1 MNGLNLIKPILPI
14 MFFLFFL
21 LTSCGI
27 FKPSDARKVSP
38 NVDDRVQ
45 QAIEEGRGFRIGKG
59 LLGGKGT
66 NFEFASSNELWR
78 ASLEVLDF
86 LPLSNVDYSG
96 GIIITE
102 WYSEGTS
109 NDEAI
114 KITVRFLSNEIR
126 ADGLSVIIHKRV
138 CNKFQQCT
146 TAKIKSTLEE
156 EVKLAILKTATLMQK
171 GKLEKNRKLEHPQ
184 PGPPRKLEKNRNQE
198 NVGGKIEK
206 LLLGG
211 TKAAE
216 QKNAASMRRADH
228 R

>member
-1 MNGLNLIKPILPI
+1 MTSPNLIKPILPI
-14 MFFLFFL
+14 LFLLSFL

-27 FKPSDARKVSP
+27 LKPSDARKVSP
-38 NVDDRVQ
+38 NVDERVQ
-45 QAIEEGRGFRIGKG
+45 QAIQEGRGFRIGGSGIGKG
-59 LLGGKGT
+59 GT

-109 NDEAI
+109 NDESI

-156 EVKLAILKTATLMQK
+156 EVKLAILKTATLLEK
-171 GKLEKNRKLEHPQ
+171 GKYKKNREEYIQKYGDKEA
-184 PGPPRKLEKNRNQE
+184 KTA
-198 NVGGKIEK
+198 GKK
-206 LLLGG
+206 HGD
-211 TKAAE
+211 
-216 QKNAASMRRADH
+216 N
-228 R
+228 

>member
-1 MNGLNLIKPILPI
+1 MTGLNLIKPILPI
-14 MFFLFFL
+14 LFL
-21 LTSCGI
+21 LSFLLASCGVY
-27 FKPSDARKVSP
+27 KKSDARTVSP
-38 NVDDRVQ
+38 NVDERVK
-45 QAIEEGRGFRIGKG
+45 QALQEGRGFRIGTGMRKG
-59 LLGGKGT
+59 GT
-66 NFEFASSNELWR
+66 SFEFASSNELWR

-146 TAKIKSTLEE
+146 VAKIKSTLEE
-156 EVKLAILKTATLMQK
+156 EVKLAILKTATLLEK
-171 GKLEKNRKLEHPQ
+171 GQYEKNRKEYIKKY
-184 PGPPRKLEKNRNQE
+184 GDN
-198 NVGGKIEK
+198 
-206 LLLGG
+206 
-211 TKAAE
+211 
-216 QKNAASMRRADH
+216 
-228 R
+228 

>member
-1 MNGLNLIKPILPI
+1 MTGSNLIKSILPI
-14 MFFLFFL
+14 LFLLSFL

-27 FKPSDARKVSP
+27 LKPSDARKVSP
-38 NVDDRVQ
+38 NVDERVQ
-45 QAIEEGRGFRIGKG
+45 QAIEEGRGFRIGSGMGKG
-59 LLGGKGT
+59 GT

-102 WYSEGTS
+102 WYSEGTA

-126 ADGLSVIIHKRV
+126 ADGLSIIIHKRV

-156 EVKLAILKTATLMQK
+156 EVKLAILKTATLLEQ
-171 GKLEKNRKLEHPQ
+171 GKYEKNKEEYIKKYGDRKE
-184 PGPPRKLEKNRNQE
+184 RKRPKDKKHGNN
-198 NVGGKIEK
+198 
-206 LLLGG
+206 
-211 TKAAE
+211 
-216 QKNAASMRRADH
+216 
-228 R
+228 

>member
-1 MNGLNLIKPILPI
+1 MTGPNLIKPILPI
-14 MFFLFFL
+14 LFLLSLL

-38 NVDDRVQ
+38 NVDERVQ
-45 QAIEEGRGFRIGKG
+45 QAIQEGRGFSFGKG
-59 LLGGKGT
+59 FGKGGT

-86 LPLSNVDYSG
+86 LPLANVDYSG

-156 EVKLAILKTATLMQK
+156 EVKLAILKTATLLQK
-171 GKLEKNRKLEHPQ
+171 GKY
-184 PGPPRKLEKNRNQE
+184 
-198 NVGGKIEK
+198 
-206 LLLGG
+206 
-211 TKAAE
+211 
-216 QKNAASMRRADH
+216 QKNKEEYIKKSGDGELKRPGKKHGDN
-228 R
+228 

>member
-1 MNGLNLIKPILPI
+1 MTGPNLIKLILPI
-14 MFFLFFL
+14 LFLLSFL

-27 FKPSDARKVSP
+27 YKPSDARKVSP

-45 QAIEEGRGFRIGKG
+45 QAIEEGRGFRFGKG
-59 LLGGKGT
+59 LGRKGT

-102 WYSEGTS
+102 WYNEGTS

-138 CNKFQQCT
+138 CNKFQQCSV
-146 TAKIKSTLEE
+146 AKIQSTLEE
-156 EVKLAILKTATLMQK
+156 EVKLAILKTATLLEK
-171 GKLEKNRKLEHPQ
+171 GKYEKYREEYKKKR
-184 PGPPRKLEKNRNQE
+184 GKN
-198 NVGGKIEK
+198 
-206 LLLGG
+206 
-211 TKAAE
+211 
-216 QKNAASMRRADH
+216 
-228 R
+228 

>member
-1 MNGLNLIKPILPI
+1 MADFNLIKPILPI
-14 MFFLFFL
+14 SLLLLFL

-27 FKPSDARKVSP
+27 YKPSDARVVSP
-38 NVDDRVQ
+38 NVDERVKKSLQ
-45 QAIEEGRGFRIGKG
+45 EGRGFRIGRG
-59 LLGGKGT
+59 IGKGGT
-66 NFEFASSNELWR
+66 SFEFASSNELWR

-86 LPLSNVDYSG
+86 LPLANVDYSG

-126 ADGLSVIIHKRV
+126 ADGLSIIIHKRV

-156 EVKLAILKTATLMQK
+156 EVKLAILKTATLLEK
-171 GKLEKNRKLEHPQ
+171 GKYEKNKKEYIKKYGDREPK
-184 PGPPRKLEKNRNQE
+184 RA
-198 NVGGKIEK
+198 GKK
-206 LLLGG
+206 HG
-211 TKAAE
+211 
-216 QKNAASMRRADH
+216 NN
-228 R
+228 

>member
-1 MNGLNLIKPILPI
+1 MTGHNSIKLILPI
-14 MFFLFFL
+14 LFLLLFL

-27 FKPSDARKVSP
+27 YSKSDARVVSP
-38 NVDDRVQ
+38 NVDERVKKSLQ
-45 QAIEEGRGFRIGKG
+45 EGRGFRIGSRI
-59 LLGGKGT
+59 GKGGT
-66 NFEFASSNELWR
+66 TFEFASSNELWR

-102 WYSEGTS
+102 WYNEGTS

-114 KITVRFLSNEIR
+114 KITVRFLSNDIR

-146 TAKIKSTLEE
+146 VAKVKSALEE

-171 GKLEKNRKLEHPQ
+171 GQLEKNRKEYI
-184 PGPPRKLEKNRNQE
+184 RKYGDN
-198 NVGGKIEK
+198 
-206 LLLGG
+206 
-211 TKAAE
+211 
-216 QKNAASMRRADH
+216 
-228 R
+228 

>member
-1 MNGLNLIKPILPI
+1 MTSLNLTKLILPI
-14 MFFLFFL
+14 LLLLSFL
-21 LTSCGI
+21 LTSCGML
-27 FKPSDARKVSP
+27 KPSDARKVSP
-38 NVDDRVQ
+38 NVDERVQ
-45 QAIEEGRGFRIGKG
+45 QAIQEGRGFRIGSALGKG
-59 LLGGKGT
+59 GT

-114 KITVRFLSNEIR
+114 KITIRFLSNEIR

-146 TAKIKSTLEE
+146 TAKIKSSLEE
-156 EVKLAILKTATLMQK
+156 EVKLAILKTATLIKK
-171 GKLEKNRKLEHPQ
+171 GKLEQNRKEYI
-184 PGPPRKLEKNRNQE
+184 RKYGDN
-198 NVGGKIEK
+198 
-206 LLLGG
+206 
-211 TKAAE
+211 
-216 QKNAASMRRADH
+216 
-228 R
+228 

>member
-1 MNGLNLIKPILPI
+1 MTGPNLIKPILI
-14 MFFLFFL
+14 LTILFLFL
-21 LTSCGI
+21 ITSCGI
-27 FKPSDARKVSP
+27 YKPSDARKVSP
-38 NVDDRVQ
+38 NVDERVKQ
-45 QAIEEGRGFRIGKG
+45 SIQEGRGFRIGSGMGKG
-59 LLGGKGT
+59 GT

-86 LPLSNVDYSG
+86 LPLANVDYSG

-126 ADGLSVIIHKRV
+126 ADGLSIIIHKRV

-156 EVKLAILKTATLMQK
+156 EVKLAILKTATLLEQ
-171 GKLEKNRKLEHPQ
+171 GKYEKNREEYIKKYGDREP
-184 PGPPRKLEKNRNQE
+184 KKT
-198 NVGGKIEK
+198 GKK
-206 LLLGG
+206 HG
-211 TKAAE
+211 
-216 QKNAASMRRADH
+216 NN
-228 R
+228 

>member
-1 MNGLNLIKPILPI
+1 MTGLNLIKPILLI
-14 MFFLFFL
+14 VVLMSFL
-21 LTSCGI
+21 LTSCGML
-27 FKPSDARKVSP
+27 KPSDARKVSP
-38 NVDDRVQ
+38 NVDERVQ
-45 QAIEEGRGFRIGKG
+45 QAIQEGRGFRIGSGGIGKG
-59 LLGGKGT
+59 GT

-156 EVKLAILKTATLMQK
+156 EVKLAILKTATLLEK
-171 GKLEKNRKLEHPQ
+171 GKYEKNRKEYIKKYGDREP
-184 PGPPRKLEKNRNQE
+184 KTT
-198 NVGGKIEK
+198 GKK
-206 LLLGG
+206 HG
-211 TKAAE
+211 
-216 QKNAASMRRADH
+216 NN
-228 R
+228 

>member
-1 MNGLNLIKPILPI
+1 MVAPNLIKLILPI
-14 MFFLFFL
+14 LFLFL

-27 FKPSDARKVSP
+27 YKPSDARKVSP

-59 LLGGKGT
+59 LLGRKGT

-102 WYSEGTS
+102 WYNEGTS

-138 CNKFQQCT
+138 CNKFQQCSV
-146 TAKIKSTLEE
+146 AKIQSTLEE
-156 EVKLAILKTATLMQK
+156 EVKLAILKTATLLEK
-171 GKLEKNRKLEHPQ
+171 GKYEKNREEYKKKR
-184 PGPPRKLEKNRNQE
+184 GKN
-198 NVGGKIEK
+198 
-206 LLLGG
+206 
-211 TKAAE
+211 
-216 QKNAASMRRADH
+216 
-228 R
+228 